1 MEERFIVQ
9 TSTPNPNKRLFVKVY
24 FDFLNCGLLN
34 GKEQIIFIHLKQ
46 YINLE
51 NDSGMVYPTLDTLAK
66 SVKMTEKTVR
76 KIIQGLQRK
85 GILEIIHQGLNK
97 PNIYKINDYA
107 NMWKSKTANELKA
120 AVEETEE
127 NRMIETLVA
136 KGYIVKKK
144 ELESDTYHS
153 TLTSTQAL
161 KHNHKHISD
170 DITNQDKSQA
180 AAPSPSERYTLDS
193 LKKLYD
199 YSTLIADY
207 PHYQEHINTALNIIY
222 DTLNTSKATIRI
234 GTDNK
239 PTMVVSSRLLKLDPS
254 DLIYAIERFNQQS
267 ERIKNVKGYL
277 LTILYSAKEQ
287 AHLDRTNLGHHNG
300 DF

>member
-1 MEERFIVQ
+1 MIR
-9 TSTPNPNKRLFVKVY
+9 
-24 FDFLNCGLLN
+24 LN
-34 GKEQIIFIHLKQ
+34 GKKKNNSTSQQPFTMISHNFLDNPNLNVYQKMVFIALKRFADDKNQCYPSIAKLSDITQI
-46 YINLE
+46 
-51 NDSGMVYPTLDTLAK
+51 SP
-66 SVKMTEKTVR
+66 R
-76 KIIQGLQRK
+76 KIQM
-85 GILEIIHQGLNK
+85 ILRELAQKHLISITDRSRLDGGYSSNL
-97 PNIYKINDYA
+97 YTLYDDKI
-107 NMWKSKTANELKA
+107 
-120 AVEETEE
+120 
-127 NRMIETLVA
+127 
-136 KGYIVKKK
+136 KKK
-144 ELESDTYHS
+144 ELVSNADQS

-161 KHNHKHISD
+161 KHIHKPTKD
-170 DITNQDKSQA
+170 DIINQPKSQA
-180 AAPSPSERYTLDS
+180 AAERYTLDS

-234 GTDNK
+234 GTDDK

-277 LTILYSAKEQ
+277 LTILYTAKEQ
-287 AHLDRTNLGHHNG
+287 AHLDRLNLGHHNG